1 MIDVL
6 VVGGGPAGLATA
18 ILAARAGMAVTV
30 AEPRLGP
37 IDKACGE
44 GLMPSALTRLLA
56 LGVDPPG
63 RALLGI
69 RYVDAGHSADALFRG
84 TQGHGRGQGRGVR
97 RTALHAALAECAAK
111 EGVEVA
117 PVRVTECARQAEY
130 VEAAGIR
137 ARYLVAADGLHSP
150 VRRICGLDPAPVARP
165 RFGLRRHYRMKPWTD
180 LVEVHWSAHSEAY
193 VTPVADDLVGV
204 AILGPQRG
212 DFSSRLAEFPALRER
227 LAGVD
232 PGGSDRGAGPLR
244 QNVRRRVSADRVL
257 LVGDASGYIDALTG
271 EGISVALAQAEA
283 LVGCLEAGKA
293 GEYERRWQ
301 QVSRKSRTLTA
312 GLLWARGNPL
322 LGHRIV
328 PVAARLPRVFAAVV
342 NQVAAG

>member
-1 MIDVL
+1 MDVL
-6 VVGGGPAGLATA
+6 VAGGGPAGLATA

-30 AEPRLGP
+30 AEPRPGP

-63 RALLGI
+63 RPLLGI
-69 RYVDAGHSADALFRG
+69 RYADAGHSADALFRG
-84 TQGHGRGQGRGVR
+84 TPGRGVR

-111 EGVEVA
+111 EGVIVVPA
-117 PVRVTECARQAEY
+117 RVDGFEGHADH
-130 VEAAGIR
+130 VEAAGMR

-150 VRRICGLDPAPVARP
+150 IRRACGLDPAPGSGSGSGSARS
-165 RFGLRRHYRMKPWTD
+165 RFGLRRHYRLEPWAD
-180 LVEVHWSAHSEAY
+180 LVEVHWSDQSEAY
-193 VTPVADDLVGV
+193 VTPVADGLVGV

-212 DFSSRLAEFPALRER
+212 GFDTRLAAFPALRER
-227 LAGVD
+227 LAGAAAD
-232 PGGSDRGAGPLR
+232 GTDRGAGPLR
-244 QNVRRRVSADRVL
+244 QDVRRRICADRVL
-257 LVGDASGYIDALTG
+257 LVGDASGYVDALTG
-271 EGISVALAQAEA
+271 EGISVALAQAAA
-283 LVGCLEAGKA
+283 LVDCLRTGRA
-293 GEYERRWQ
+293 GEYERRWR
-301 QVSRKSRTLTA
+301 QVSRKSRALTS

-328 PVAARLPRVFAAVV
+328 PTAARLPRVFAAVV

>member
-1 MIDVL
+1 VIDVL

-18 ILAARAGMAVTV
+18 ILAARAGMSVTV
-30 AEPRLGP
+30 AEPRSGP

-44 GLMPSALTRLLA
+44 GLMPSALSRLLA

-63 RALLGI
+63 RPLLGI
-69 RYVDAGHSADALFRG
+69 RYTDAAHSADALFRG
-84 TQGHGRGQGRGVR
+84 TPGRGVR

-111 EGVEVA
+111 EGVDVA
-117 PVRVTECARQAEY
+117 PARVTEFDRRADH
-130 VEAAGIR
+130 VEAAGIQ

-150 VRRICGLDPAPVARP
+150 IRRACGLDPAPVAARP
-165 RFGLRRHYRMKPWTD
+165 RFGLRRHYRREPWTD
-180 LVEVHWSAHSEAY
+180 LVEVHYSAQSEAY
-193 VTPVADDLVGV
+193 VTPVADDLIGV

-212 DFSSRLAEFPALRER
+212 DFDSRLAEFPALRAR
-227 LAGVD
+227 LAGAVAD
-232 PGGSDRGAGPLR
+232 GPDRGAGPLR
-244 QNVRRRVSADRVL
+244 QDVRRRVSGDRVL

-283 LVGCLEAGKA
+283 LVDCLRTGRA
-293 GEYERRWQ
+293 GEYERRWR
-301 QVSRKSRTLTA
+301 QVSRKSRALTA

-322 LGHRIV
+322 LGRRIV
-328 PVAARLPRVFAAVV
+328 PTAARLPWVFTAVV